1 MPTCGAVAKVMEGLP
16 AEPKFVTA
24 RLGTETIAPPEEP
37 AWVIA
42 KVLTGF
48 VAVVCRDCM
57 LHVSATDAEPFQI
70 VPLRFSIGEEFTE
83 TTVETCSSIEI
94 TSHVLL
100 LTVAELVATVPEP
113 PKVCVCSAHRT
124 VPPNTLATSLPD
136 IGVNEVKLPIEPAM
150 TKEPAAVVV
159 TASDSA
165 VLDVPW
171 LEWFAPT
178 APTLINVAPS
188 MQKFPAGA
196 VIVVAVLVADR
207 QTNA

>member
-1 MPTCGAVAKVMEGLP
+1 
-16 AEPKFVTA
+16 
-24 RLGTETIAPPEEP
+24 
-37 AWVIA
+37 
-42 KVLTGF
+42 
-48 VAVVCRDCM
+48 M

-83 TTVETCSSIEI
+83 TAVETCSSIEI

-113 PKVCVCSAHRT
+113 PEVCVCSAQLT
-124 VPPNTLATSLPD
+124 VPPNTCATSLPD

-171 LEWFAPT
+171 LWWFAPT

-188 MQKFPAGA
+188 MQKVPAGA